1 MVTSK
6 NYASSTCG
14 SRIVFASPGSQKAS
28 SVLDGGGKDSY
39 MLQSCSDGRNYLVI
53 ELCDSIIID
62 KIEITNTESFS
73 GNFKSISIFA
83 SNTLI
88 ELNSLEWSFVSKIKG
103 VDIHQKQS
111 FPIAH
116 FQRPVFYKYIKLL
129 FIDYYPT
136 DHYYCTISSI
146 KVYGND
152 IVSDFFLNPL
162 QSLPETETE
171 GEVECFTSQNYNISL
186 QSAFTSQAHLPSP
199 KDVNIRRRQRR
210 RQKDD
215 DSTNLSIVN
224 PLRSLN
230 NRLFS
235 IEYLL
240 TRRKYIQRQFF
251 DSHLQTEDL
260 DPFQYSNSKVTHL
273 QTSQPSLPFLTVDE
287 DILRRLK
294 LLEDRKYSISPLF
307 LYLFSAQLIAVF
319 SVFALLF
326 FKKNST
332 KTKETPKKSKQPY
345 FRFSKSPTLLLDE
358 SRADIMTPCAS
369 LNDVIF
375 SSNDEL
381 GNQEMI
387 VDELVEVDEED
398 KEEDFC
404 SFVTSNNPFAPLS
417 RRRSSELLSES
428 KSRKQRKK
436 KNKIRGKK

>member
-14 SRIVFASPGSQKAS
+14 SRIVFASPGSQKPS
-28 SVLDGGGKDSY
+28 SVLDGGGKDSSY

-88 ELNSLEWSFVSKIKG
+88 ELNSLEWSYVSKIKA
-103 VDIHQKQS
+103 VDIHQQQS
-111 FPIAH
+111 FLIAH
-116 FQRPVFYKYIKLL
+116 FQRPVFYKFIKLL

-162 QSLPETETE
+162 LQSLPETE
-171 GEVECFTSQNYNISL
+171 GEVECYTSQNYNISL

-199 KDVNIRRRQRR
+199 KDVNIRRRRR
-210 RQKDD
+210 RQKDI
-215 DSTNLSIVN
+215 SIVN

-230 NRLFS
+230 NRLSS

-251 DSHLQTEDL
+251 DSYLQSEDL
-260 DPFQYSNSKVTHL
+260 DPFQYSSSKTTHL
-273 QTSQPSLPFLTVDE
+273 QTSLPFISADE

-294 LLEDRKYSISPLF
+294 LLEDRKNSISPLF
-307 LYLFSAQLIAVF
+307 LYLFLAQQIAVF
-319 SVFALLF
+319 SVIAFLF
-326 FKKNST
+326 FKKKSS
-332 KTKETPKKSKQPY
+332 KTKEIPEKLKQPY

-381 GNQEMI
+381 GMI
-387 VDELVEVDEED
+387 DEPVDVEEED
-398 KEEDFC
+398 KEKEIEGDFC
-404 SFVTSNNPFAPLS
+404 SFLQSNNPFAPLS
-417 RRRSSELLSES
+417 QRRSSELLSEI